1 MSTNA
6 KIVELNDQVYSLIN
20 QEKPCTA
27 SEFLKL
33 ASTLK
38 KFGSF
43 DSLLKQEI
51 EEEKANSTEY
61 DFLWSERAPAAQVQP
76 I

>member
-1 MSTNA
+1 
-6 KIVELNDQVYSLIN
+6 
-20 QEKPCTA
+20 
-27 SEFLKL
+27 LKL

-38 KFGSF
+38 KFGTF
-43 DSLLKQEI
+43 DSLLKQEV